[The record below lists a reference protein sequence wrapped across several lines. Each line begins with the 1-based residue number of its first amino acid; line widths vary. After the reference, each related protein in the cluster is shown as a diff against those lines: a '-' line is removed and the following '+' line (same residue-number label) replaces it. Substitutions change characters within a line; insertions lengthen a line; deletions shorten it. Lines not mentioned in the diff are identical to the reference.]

1 MFKLCKKE
9 DCLHTYLS
17 FRPFFISFNVVL
29 SFGRKILR
37 ISKACTVQK
46 LKTNDFNDFSI
57 NRKCF

>member
-1 MFKLCKKE
+1 MIILCKNE
-9 DCLHTYLS
+9 DCLHIYLS

-46 LKTNDFNDFSI
+46 LKTKDFNDFSF

>member
-1 MFKLCKKE
+1 MIKLCKNE
-9 DCLHTYLS
+9 DCLHIYPS

-29 SFGRKILR
+29 SFGRKILK

-46 LKTNDFNDFSI
+46 LKTKDFNDFSF